1 MCDFPDSNNCKVP
14 NPFSGSC
21 ALYDKL
27 AAAEREIDAG
37 AEGEDFLALAKSLR
51 TSVHGSI

>member
-1 MCDFPDSNNCKVP
+1 MCNLPDSDNCKVM
-14 NPFSGSC
+14 NPFSGNC
-21 ALYDKL
+21 DLYDKL

-37 AEGEDFLALAKSLR
+37 AEGEDFLAFAKSLR